1 MIDLLSMTYLFG
13 FVVLLGVL
21 IFIHELGHFLLAK
34 ACGVRV
40 ETFSIGMGHKIL
52 KFTKGE
58 TEYALSL
65 IPLGGYV
72 KLTGQDPREEVPKE
86 LEHRSFRHK
95 AIWQRS
101 LVVLAGP
108 IFNAVLTVLIFFFLY
123 SMGAPSAAPVIER
136 VLPGSVAE
144 SAGLQSGDW
153 VRQIQVPS
161 GKTLDIRELHDLEE
175 SLNDHVGQEITL
187 SVERNTVG
195 SKEALIEQ
203 IKVSPTKGLTR
214 DSTLGVLRERGI
226 IAGTEKTAR
235 APLLHVRGGTWAA
248 TRQVPEA
255 LWVDTV
261 EVQMGSFAETYPIR
275 TYGELERLWKS
286 LGLKAADVAEGQLI
300 LKGQQMQLTQT
311 ESEPETPAS
320 ATSYTLAW
328 TRLADRMPATLEE
341 AGLSASE
348 LVVLEVKD
356 GTPAATLGLKQGDEI
371 LSLGGEPVKSFLWF
385 RERLQELAHENKEI
399 VIGWRRG
406 AEMLQSSV
414 IPQKVSTTDPVT
426 EAQKDQFQIGAAF
439 LALPAAPMTYTL
451 KARGFGDAV
460 VLGWKKTV
468 NLSISMVASFY
479 YLATGEISPK
489 TLGGPL
495 LIGKIA
501 GESVKQGWEAFLKMM
516 AFISL
521 NLFILNLLPVPVL
534 DGGHLVLFAIEA
546 VRRKPLSLKIVE
558 VWTTTGF
565 FLLMGLVAIVFFND
579 LSRLGLFKFFGS

>member
-1 MIDLLSMTYLFG
+1 MTYLFG

-34 ACGVRV
+34 AVGVRV

-95 AIWQRS
+95 AIWQRT

-108 IFNAVLTVLIFFFLY
+108 LFNAALTILIFFFLY

-144 SAGLQSGDW
+144 RAGFQSGDW
-153 VRQIQVPS
+153 VRKISTSTQSYDV
-161 GKTLDIRELHDLEE
+161 RELHDLEE
-175 SLNDHVGQEITL
+175 LLNDHVGQEI
-187 SVERNTVG
+187 SVEVTRKIPA
-195 SKEALIEQ
+195 SSDEAVETLKIAP
-203 IKVSPTKGLTR
+203 VKGLTR

-226 IAGTEKTAR
+226 IDGTEKQAR
-235 APLLHVRGGTWAA
+235 APLLHVRPNTWVAA
-248 TRQVPEA
+248 RQVPEA
-255 LWVDTV
+255 LWVEAV
-261 EVQMGSFAETYPIR
+261 EVQLGSLNESYPIR
-275 TYGELERLWKS
+275 TYGDFERLWAA
-286 LGLKAADVAEGQLI
+286 LGAKAASSNEGQII
-300 LKGQQMQLTQT
+300 LRGQQMQLAPTQAADEENAAT
-311 ESEPETPAS
+311 NL
-320 ATSYTLAW
+320 TSYTLAW
-328 TRLADRMPATLEE
+328 TRAQDRLPATAAE

-356 GTPAATLGLKQGDEI
+356 GTPAAALGLKQGDEI
-371 LSLGGEPVKSFLWF
+371 LTLNGENVKSFLWF
-385 RERLQELAHENKEI
+385 RDRLQELAHGGKDI

-406 AEMLQSSV
+406 NETQQASV
-414 IPQKVSTTDPVT
+414 KPERVSTTDPVT
-426 EAQKDQFQIGAAF
+426 EASKEQFQIGAAF
-439 LALPAAPMTYTL
+439 LALPAAPTTYTL
-451 KARGFGDAV
+451 KASGFGDAV

-468 NLSISMVASFY
+468 DLSVSMVASFY

-501 GESVKQGWEAFLKMM
+501 GDSVKQGWEAFLKMM

-565 FLLMGLVAIVFFND
+565 FLLMGLVAVVFFND